1 MNTIEEILED
11 FRIGKPV
18 VIVDDEN
25 RENEGDLIAAAE
37 KVDYA
42 TVNLMVGECRG
53 LMCAP
58 LSSTRAEELGL
69 RQMEKENNDA
79 FSTAFTVS
87 VDGFGCTTTG
97 ISVQDRLNTL
107 RWLADPTK
115 TAADFRK
122 PGHLFPLAA
131 RDGGVLERPGHTEA
145 AVDLTRLC
153 GLQPAAVICEILNDD
168 GTMARLP
175 QLQLWASRHGFK
187 IGTVADL
194 IEYRK
199 KNDSAPTPPAAAA
212 PWQAQAS
219 AMLPTAYG
227 SFRMSVFKADDKEHF
242 ALVKGDLGDGENV
255 LLRLHSECLTGD
267 LLSSRRCDCGSQ
279 LHQAMEAVE
288 KEGRGVIVYLR
299 QEGRGIGLVN
309 KLKAYV
315 LQDEGL
321 DTVDANLKLGF
332 REDERDYTAAVRI
345 LQSLGVRSVRLISN
359 NPEKAKALAEGG
371 IAVVETVH
379 PRAEVTEENRRYLE
393 TKNRR
398 MGHSLR
404 F

>member
-1 MNTIEEILED
+1 MNTIEEIIED
-11 FRIGKPV
+11 FRLGKPV

-37 KVDYA
+37 SVDYA
-42 TVNLMVGECRG
+42 TVNLMVSECRG

-58 LSSTRAEELGL
+58 LSAARAEALGL

-97 ISVQDRLNTL
+97 ISVSDRLNTL
-107 RWLADPTK
+107 RWLADPSK
-115 TAADFRK
+115 TGADFRK

-131 RDGGVLERPGHTEA
+131 RPGGVLERPGHTEA
-145 AVDLTRLC
+145 AVDLTRIC

-175 QLQLWASRHGFK
+175 QLEQWAARHRVK

-194 IEYRK
+194 IEYRRR
-199 KNDSAPTPPAAAA
+199 TEVFVTEE
-212 PWQAQAS
+212 AS
-219 AMLPTAYG
+219 ADLPTAYG
-227 SFRMSVFKADDKEHF
+227 RFRMIIYHTPWDTKDHF
-242 ALVKGDLGDGENV
+242 ALVRGSVGDGENV
-255 LLRLHSECLTGD
+255 LVRIHSECLTGD
-267 LLSSRRCDCGSQ
+267 LLASRRCDCGSQ
-279 LHQAMEAVE
+279 LHRAMEAVE
-288 KEGRGVIVYLR
+288 TEGRGVIVYLR

-321 DTVDANLKLGF
+321 DTVDANLKLGY
-332 REDERDYTAAVRI
+332 REDERDYSPALWI
-345 LQSLGVRSVRLISN
+345 LKSLGVKSVRLITN
-359 NPEKAKALAEGG
+359 NPEKVKALEEGG
-371 IAVVETVH
+371 IRVIETVVH
-379 PRAEVTEENRRYLE
+379 PAAVTSENRRYLE
-393 TKNRR
+393 TKKGR
-398 MGHSLR
+398 MGHSLE

>member
-1 MNTIEEILED
+1 MNTIEEIIED
-11 FRIGKPV
+11 FRLGKPV

-37 KVDYA
+37 SVDYA
-42 TVNLMVGECRG
+42 TVNLMVSECRG

-58 LSSTRAEELGL
+58 LSAARAEALGL

-97 ISVQDRLNTL
+97 ISVGDRLNTL
-107 RWLADPTK
+107 RWLADPSK
-115 TAADFRK
+115 TGADFRK

-131 RDGGVLERPGHTEA
+131 RPGGVLERPGHTEA
-145 AVDLTRLC
+145 AVDLTRIC

-175 QLQLWASRHGFK
+175 QLKEWAARHRVK

-194 IEYRK
+194 IEYRRRTEIFVTEK
-199 KNDSAPTPPAAAA
+199 
-212 PWQAQAS
+212 AS
-219 AMLPTAYG
+219 ADLPTAYG
-227 SFRMSVFKADDKEHF
+227 HFRMNIYHTPWNTDDHF
-242 ALVKGDLGDGENV
+242 ALVKGSVGDGENV
-255 LLRLHSECLTGD
+255 LVRIHSECLTGD
-267 LLSSRRCDCGSQ
+267 LLASRRCDCGSQ
-279 LHQAMEAVE
+279 LHRAMEAIE
-288 KEGRGVIVYLR
+288 TEGRGVIVYLR

-332 REDERDYTAAVRI
+332 REDERDYSPALWI
-345 LQSLGVRSVRLISN
+345 LKSLGVKSVRLITN
-359 NPEKAKALAEGG
+359 NPEKEKALRDGG
-371 IAVVETVH
+371 IEVIETIHHPAV
-379 PRAEVTEENRRYLE
+379 VTEENRRYLE
-393 TKNRR
+393 TKNSR
-398 MGHSLR
+398 MGHSLPLS
-404 F
+404 

>member
-1 MNTIEEILED
+1 MNTIEEIIED
-11 FRIGKPV
+11 FRLGKPV

-37 KVDYA
+37 SVDYA
-42 TVNLMVGECRG
+42 TVNLMVSECRG

-58 LSSTRAEELGL
+58 LSAARAEALGL

-97 ISVQDRLNTL
+97 ISVSDRLNTL
-107 RWLADPTK
+107 RWLADPSK
-115 TAADFRK
+115 TGADFRK

-131 RDGGVLERPGHTEA
+131 RPGGVLERPGHTEA
-145 AVDLTRLC
+145 AVDLTRIC

-175 QLQLWASRHGFK
+175 QLEQWAARHRVK

-194 IEYRK
+194 IAYRRR
-199 KNDSAPTPPAAAA
+199 TEVFVTEE
-212 PWQAQAS
+212 AS
-219 AMLPTAYG
+219 ADLPTAYG
-227 SFRMSVFKADDKEHF
+227 RFRMIIYHTPWDTKDHF
-242 ALVKGDLGDGENV
+242 ALVRGSVGDGENV
-255 LLRLHSECLTGD
+255 LVRIHSECLTGD
-267 LLSSRRCDCGSQ
+267 LLASRRCDCGSQ
-279 LHQAMEAVE
+279 LHRAMEAVE
-288 KEGRGVIVYLR
+288 TEGRGVIVYLR

-321 DTVDANLKLGF
+321 DTVDANLKLGY
-332 REDERDYTAAVRI
+332 REDERDYSPALWI
-345 LQSLGVRSVRLISN
+345 LKSLGVKSVRLITN
-359 NPEKAKALAEGG
+359 NPEKVKALEEGG
-371 IAVVETVH
+371 IRVIETVVH
-379 PRAEVTEENRRYLE
+379 PAAVTPENRHYLE
-393 TKNRR
+393 TKNGR
-398 MGHSLR
+398 MGHFLSL
-404 F
+404 